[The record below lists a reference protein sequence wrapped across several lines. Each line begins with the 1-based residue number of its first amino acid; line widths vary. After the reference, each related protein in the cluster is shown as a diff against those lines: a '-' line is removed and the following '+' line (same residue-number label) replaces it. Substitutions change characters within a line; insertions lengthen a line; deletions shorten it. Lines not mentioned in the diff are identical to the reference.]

1 MNMTA
6 TSESLEA
13 TSTPR
18 RRLEALCD
26 PGSFRPLRSATLSQ
40 GLGRRATPGD
50 GVIAGAGL
58 VGGCPVF
65 CYSQDPAFLGGSLGE
80 THAET
85 IVRTLRLA
93 GEAGAP
99 VVGFVESGGARLQ
112 EGHAAL
118 GGYGR
123 IFRESVRLAG
133 RVPQISIVSGISAGG
148 GAYSPALTD
157 FVLMSRDA
165 RLFLTGPKVVAEAVG
180 EEISMEDLGGPR
192 IHERNGVCQLV
203 SETEADAV
211 EDARRLLGLLPRTIG
226 QPATTSVPV
235 PPEKDDPGLT
245 VPADGRS
252 TYDVRETVRTI
263 TDAGSVVEIHA
274 RWGDG
279 IFTGFAR
286 LEGRAVAVVANQPR
300 RFGGVIDA
308 TAAEKTAGFVNCAD
322 RFGLPLIV
330 LVDTPGF
337 MPGLRQEKAGVIRH
351 GASLLRAFAGAT
363 VPKLTVVLRKAYG
376 GAAITMNSRDLGA
389 DLVFAWPGAEIG
401 IMSAGQAV
409 NFVHRRE
416 IENGNGDRESLVDAY
431 AAEHLTAE
439 SAAAS
444 GFVDEVIEPSETRA
458 LLDWALTTIAARNH
472 EVPSTNGFSAAGVS
486 R

>member
-1 MNMTA
+1 MTDTAVA
-6 TSESLEA
+6 TASIESQL
-13 TSTPR
+13 SPR
-18 RRLEALCD
+18 QRLETLCD

-40 GLGRRATPGD
+40 GLGGRAAPGD
-50 GVIAGAGL
+50 GVVAGAGL

-65 CYSQDPAFLGGSLGE
+65 CYSQDPTFLGGSLGE
-80 THAET
+80 IHAET

-118 GGYGR
+118 AGYGR
-123 IFRESVRLAG
+123 IFRESVRLSR
-133 RVPQISIVSGISAGG
+133 RVPQISIVAGISAGG

-180 EEISMEDLGGPR
+180 EEVTMEDLGGPG
-192 IHERNGVCQLV
+192 IHERNGVCQIV
-203 SETEADAV
+203 SETEADAIA
-211 EDARRLLGLLPRTIG
+211 DTRRLLGLLPGRIG
-226 QPATTSVPV
+226 C
-235 PPEKDDPGLT
+235 PPEAVSPRAPEGPDPGST
-245 VPADGRS
+245 VPRNGRK
-252 TYDVRETVRTI
+252 TYDVRETVRALA
-263 TDAGSVVEIHA
+263 DSGSMLEIHP
-274 RWGDG
+274 RWGEG
-279 IFTGFAR
+279 IFTGYAR
-286 LEGRAVAVVANQPR
+286 LQGRTVAIVANQPR

-308 TAAEKTAGFVNCAD
+308 EAAEKAAAFIRTAD
-322 RFGLPLIV
+322 RFRLPLV
-330 LVDTPGF
+330 ALVDTPGF
-337 MPGLRQEKAGVIRH
+337 MPGVRQERAGVIRH

-389 DLVFAWPGAEIG
+389 DVVFAWPDAEIG

-416 IENGNGDRESLVDAY
+416 LADSPDDRDLLAQRY
-431 AAEHLTAE
+431 AAEHLTAAA
-439 SAAAS
+439 AAAS
-444 GFVDEVIEPSETRA
+444 GFVDEVIEPADTRA
-458 LLDWALTTIAARNH
+458 CLSWALDTVATEGR
-472 EVPSTNGFSAAGVS
+472 EW
-486 R
+486 